1 MSLPSSPP
9 LNLDIRSRRT
19 EAHLALGCLIL
30 AVIGP
35 WLSSG
40 SSLVLAC
47 LSALLGLCVYVGLHR
62 AGWLATAQ
70 RVARLAWLS
79 DGRWMVSDEAGRSV
93 ECELHSSTRVSAYA
107 VWLCLRSS
115 EAPHRRFSLLL
126 SRIEHGDGDLRR
138 LMVRLQLD
146 GAKSLASGRASVA
159 LWPH

>member
-9 LNLDIRSRRT
+9 LNLDVRSRRT
-19 EAHLALGCLIL
+19 ETRLAIGCLVL
-30 AVIGP
+30 AGLGP
-35 WLSSG
+35 WLLPG
-40 SSLVLAC
+40 SALVLAC
-47 LSALLGLCVYVGLHR
+47 LSALLGSCVYVGLHK

-79 DGRWMVSDEAGRSV
+79 DGRWMISDDAGRSV
-93 ECELHSSTRVSAYA
+93 ECELHPSTRVSAHA

-126 SRIEHGDGDLRR
+126 SRVDHAGGDLRR

-146 GAKSLASGRASVA
+146 GAKSLASGRAAVA